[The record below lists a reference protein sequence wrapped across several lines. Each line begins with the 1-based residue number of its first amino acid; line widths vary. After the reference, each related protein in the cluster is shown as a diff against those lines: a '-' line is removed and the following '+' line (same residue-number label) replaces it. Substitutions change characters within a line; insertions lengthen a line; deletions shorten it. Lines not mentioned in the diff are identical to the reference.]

1 MPDGLE
7 LNECMQKD
15 LPPHPEILFSI
26 FEAINTQTTE
36 NQGSITQFC
45 FHIEHR
51 ANWVNTNSVKQSL
64 VQPDAPHRSTE
75 WDHSPAAPPPPALLQ
90 G

>member
-15 LPPHPEILFSI
+15 LPPHPEVLFSI

-36 NQGSITQFC
+36 NQGSIYPVLF
-45 FHIEHR
+45 
-51 ANWVNTNSVKQSL
+51 
-64 VQPDAPHRSTE
+64 PH
-75 WDHSPAAPPPPALLQ
+75 
-90 G
+90 